1 MKRIIA
7 CLLSV
12 VMILGFIPIDSMI
25 AIALEQ
31 EHEAYSLDNGYI
43 RVQVSKENGGF
54 VINTVNGDTLKKSD
68 NNKKLLFHTGEYD
81 TSFVSF
87 RVTEE
92 DGTQKDFIFGGKYG
106 DSSDPSHKG
115 VTVTQATENSEIIAT
130 WSVESYTFTQIIS
143 LANESS
149 NEHGMVSLS
158 LSASNNSGNDANI
171 KARVLLDTALGGN
184 DFGTYQAVDEDSVTH
199 SIYTEQILDGT
210 DYPIPQNFYCLD
222 NIFNTS
228 ITAFSVN
235 SPQAMPYQV
244 AFGHWNNL
252 AASLFDFTPDTSMDF
267 TKINND
273 YLTADSAYALYY
285 DMGNVGS
292 TPASMVTY
300 YGVYSHKDV
309 PAAEKFTVD
318 VSVPLRLELNDARDD
333 YVRQTDEGVADFT
346 AGVTFENYVT
356 DTAENYENLSLVVR
370 TTENL
375 RSLGDMGAENN
386 SQFGSTD
393 PFIITYTNVNV
404 GDINSKTLYF
414 QANVTDA
421 AAYERITIGIY
432 DTSETQGAIVEEK
445 KLGEKVSY
453 ILLPSGDGSIPNV
466 SFTEM
471 TPKIIYSSGTRHLYV
486 TVKNATLL
494 DNRGNWNLVARS
506 VDGKTSQTI
515 SHEFIS
521 IKDGVMD
528 VAIDDSVELAPGSWY
543 LQLEWTDAAVLED
556 VIQEE
561 YQKQTA
567 T

>member
-1 MKRIIA
+1 M
-7 CLLSV
+7 
-12 VMILGFIPIDSMI
+12 DS
-25 AIALEQ
+25 Q
-31 EHEAYSLDNGYI
+31 EHRKIDKTPETFLILSFS
-43 RVQVSKENGGF
+43 SK
-54 VINTVNGDTLKKSD
+54 KRK
-68 NNKKLLFHTGEYD
+68 
-81 TSFVSF
+81 
-87 RVTEE
+87 
-92 DGTQKDFIFGGKYG
+92 
-106 DSSDPSHKG
+106 
-115 VTVTQATENSEIIAT
+115 
-130 WSVESYTFTQIIS
+130 
-143 LANESS
+143 
-149 NEHGMVSLS
+149 
-158 LSASNNSGNDANI
+158 
-171 KARVLLDTALGGN
+171 
-184 DFGTYQAVDEDSVTH
+184 
-199 SIYTEQILDGT
+199 
-210 DYPIPQNFYCLD
+210 
-222 NIFNTS
+222 
-228 ITAFSVN
+228 
-235 SPQAMPYQV
+235 
-244 AFGHWNNL
+244 
-252 AASLFDFTPDTSMDF
+252 

-309 PAAEKFTVD
+309 PAAEKFAVD

-486 TVKNATLL
+486 TVKNAPLL
-494 DNRGNWNLVARS
+494 DNRGNWNLVASS
-506 VDGKTSQTI
+506 VDGKTSHTI
-515 SHEFIS
+515 AHEFIS

-528 VAIDDSVELAPGSWY
+528 VAIDNSVKLAPGSWY

-567 T
+567 TCLNFTVSEDIKYKNDSYGILTVVKYKSGGNFTYKINSFRDEEAFNTFKNAGGYDEILLIFRGEFSKSTYTLEDGVSKRTYYTATSTKKVNEDTREYEVDNCVNINGAMDFENGKMSVYYEKDDPEGQEPTSDVIVEFDGELLTSNARTSIWILLFHTTKTASVIKTSTIIQSCLCGRPHTA